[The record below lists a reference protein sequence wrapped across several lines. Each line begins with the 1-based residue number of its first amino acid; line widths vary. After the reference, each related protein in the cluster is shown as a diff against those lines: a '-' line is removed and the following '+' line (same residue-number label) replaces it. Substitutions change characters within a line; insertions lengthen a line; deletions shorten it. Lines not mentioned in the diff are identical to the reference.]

1 MKSILRQ
8 SSKPQKQAVAV
19 VVVDNNEPTLISRKS
34 NLNLT
39 STSINS
45 NNNNNNNNLTSSMS
59 KISEQKAQRLKHYE
73 SMNSFEH
80 QNNGGNLALMN
91 SLQDNELNDILNN
104 VNDYIN
110 LSLNKV
116 NKYDNLIS
124 VSWTDINANQNT
136 NWNKRARKN
145 TIQDVNQFDDKLS
158 ISSSSTTM
166 NQNEFIMTIT
176 SISWFLFFI

>member
-8 SSKPQKQAVAV
+8 SSKTQKQAVV
-19 VVVDNNEPTLISRKS
+19 SVVVDDNEATLISRKS

-39 STSINS
+39 SVSINS
-45 NNNNNNNNLTSSMS
+45 NNSTSNMS

-73 SMNSFEH
+73 FLNTFDH
-80 QNNGGNLALMN
+80 QHNGGNLALMN
-91 SLQDNELNDILNN
+91 SLQDNELIDILNN

-110 LSLNKV
+110 LSLNRI

-124 VSWTDINANQNT
+124 VSWADINANQNT
-136 NWNKRARKN
+136 SWNKRAKKN
-145 TIQDVNQFDDKLS
+145 NQDVNQFDDKLS

-166 NQNEFIMTIT
+166 NQNEFIMTVT
-176 SISWFLFFI
+176 SISK